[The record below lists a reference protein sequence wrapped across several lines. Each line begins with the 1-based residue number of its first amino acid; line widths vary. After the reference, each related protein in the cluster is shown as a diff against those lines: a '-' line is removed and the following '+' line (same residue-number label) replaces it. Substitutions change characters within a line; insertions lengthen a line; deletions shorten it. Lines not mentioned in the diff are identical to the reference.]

1 MIVAK
6 KVQAFFDRLAPQW
19 DATTER
25 NDAIIERILDAAGVR
40 AGADVLDV
48 ACGTGVL
55 IPDYLGRGVASV
67 TAVDLS
73 PKMTEI
79 AAEKFAGEPNVA
91 VLCADACT
99 ARFDRLFDCI
109 VIYNAFPHFA
119 QPDALIAA
127 LSDALKPGGRLTVA
141 HDRSREAI
149 NAHHKGMP
157 DTLAADLMSADALAA
172 IFERTLTVLSAVS
185 DEHMYLVVGTK
196 A

>member
-1 MIVAK
+1 MIEAK

-79 AAEKFAGEPNVA
+79 AAEKFAGEPDVA

-119 QPDALIAA
+119 QPDAL
-127 LSDALKPGGRLTVA
+127 KPGGRLTVA

-149 NAHHKGMP
+149 NAHHAGMP

-185 DEHMYLVVGTK
+185 DERMYLVVGTK